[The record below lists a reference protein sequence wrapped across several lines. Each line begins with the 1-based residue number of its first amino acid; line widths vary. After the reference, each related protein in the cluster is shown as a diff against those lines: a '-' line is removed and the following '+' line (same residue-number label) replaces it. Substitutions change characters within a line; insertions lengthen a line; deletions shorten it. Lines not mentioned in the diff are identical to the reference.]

1 MQGDVIIV
9 CSDFSLQCWGL
20 NPECDTFHTNALP
33 LTSTQTLYLFI
44 SSNLS
49 FFSMKKVFYFNLIF

>member
-1 MQGDVIIV
+1 MQGNVIV
-9 CSDFSLQCWGL
+9 ACFDFSLQCWEL
-20 NPECDTFHTNALP
+20 NPECDTFYTSAVL

-49 FFSMKKVFYFNLIF
+49 YFSMKKVFYFNLIF